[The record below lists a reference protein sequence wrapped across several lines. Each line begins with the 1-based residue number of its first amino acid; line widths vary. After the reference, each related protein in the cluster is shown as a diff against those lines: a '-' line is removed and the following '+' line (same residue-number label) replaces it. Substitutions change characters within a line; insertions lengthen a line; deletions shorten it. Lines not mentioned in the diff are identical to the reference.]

1 MENHKTER
9 DSSPRKSNNADDGLS
24 DLNRQSNDGTR
35 GLVLDK
41 WQVDV
46 LNAKGHFLLC
56 TGRQVGKTTIFAIKA
71 AEHMI
76 NNPKSRIIVVSLT
89 EDQAQ
94 LIIIMI
100 LNYLEKNYKDR
111 IAKPYSKNIT
121 KNKIVLKN
129 GSQVLSR
136 PVGQTG
142 DAVRGFTGDI
152 LIIDEASRMPESVF
166 TASKPTL
173 LTTGGKIWMC
183 STPFGRTGYFYESW
197 LNKHDRFKV
206 FHISSEEVI
215 KNRPISASWTIK
227 QHEEGIRM
235 LDEEKL
241 DMGELAYSQEYLGL
255 FVDDLRRFFPDKII
269 DKCCVLKR
277 NPQYY
282 REGRLFL
289 GLDIARL
296 GDDSSTFEIFNKLDN
311 ENIHQVE
318 NLVTKK
324 QLTTQTYD
332 KILQLDETYDFKEI
346 GIDAGSGSLGVGVL
360 DFLLRSNVAKKMVAL
375 NNRTI
380 RLDKWGDH
388 SRGLLKEDMYDNLR
402 SLMEKG
408 TIKLLDDE
416 ELIASFKNIQIEFVM
431 KEGMKTKIKIFGR
444 NAHIVE
450 GIIRAVWLAN
460 TKNINTFIDYV

>member
-1 MENHKTER
+1 M
-9 DSSPRKSNNADDGLS
+9 
-24 DLNRQSNDGTR
+24 
-35 GLVLDK
+35 
-41 WQVDV
+41 
-46 LNAKGHFLLC
+46 
-56 TGRQVGKTTIFAIKA
+56 
-71 AEHMI
+71 
-76 NNPKSRIIVVSLT
+76 
-89 EDQAQ
+89 
-94 LIIIMI
+94 
-100 LNYLEKNYKDR
+100 
-111 IAKPYSKNIT
+111 
-121 KNKIVLKN
+121 
-129 GSQVLSR
+129 
-136 PVGQTG
+136 
-142 DAVRGFTGDI
+142 
-152 LIIDEASRMPESVF
+152 
-166 TASKPTL
+166 
-173 LTTGGKIWMC
+173 
-183 STPFGRTGYFYESW
+183 
-197 LNKHDRFKV
+197 
-206 FHISSEEVI
+206 
-215 KNRPISASWTIK
+215 
-227 QHEEGIRM
+227 
-235 LDEEKL
+235 
-241 DMGELAYSQEYLGL
+241 
-255 FVDDLRRFFPDKII
+255 
-269 DKCCVLKR
+269 
-277 NPQYY
+277 
-282 REGRLFL
+282 

-460 TKNINTFIDYV
+460 QKNINTFIDWV